1 MENCVEL
8 RGVANSHWAFPFFF
22 ASAMTTPDEHII
34 GPGHVLLGKYR
45 VERVLGHGGMG
56 LVVSARHLSLEDRV
70 AIKLLLPRHAENGD
84 LVQRFLREARA
95 AVRIRSQHVA
105 RVTDVG
111 TLDYGG
117 PYMVMEYL
125 DGSDLAV
132 VLEQNGPM
140 PIHLAVDFVLQAC
153 EALAEAHS
161 LGIVHRDVKPGNL
174 FLTYHADGAPC
185 IKVLDF
191 GISKVLQQA
200 DDQSLTRAGGM
211 LGSPLYMA
219 PEQLE
224 SARDVDARADVYSMG
239 VVLFELL
246 TQQRPFNAGDLPR
259 LLYKVLNEERPP
271 ARSVRADI
279 PPALD
284 HAILTA
290 MARDRGHRFPSVA
303 EFALALLPF
312 GSNQA
317 RASVERICGVLGVP
331 AAQPAYITA
340 AQPAPPRTHHVSTIS
355 AAITPVAAARTNTQ
369 AAAESAPTRS
379 RGPLAAAIGA
389 GSGLVLGSLL
399 LIGLMSRTHRT
410 ESPAETAAAAPPKI
424 EEPAPST
431 PEPAKSTPEPA
442 KSASDPVSAAPSA
455 TASSATPDDAAKDV
469 KKKSSTSGRSAKPG
483 GSSKPDPFKRD
494 IF

>member
-1 MENCVEL
+1 M
-8 RGVANSHWAFPFFF
+8 A
-22 ASAMTTPDEHII
+22 TPDEHLI

-56 LVVSARHLSLEDRV
+56 LVVSARHLTLEDRV
-70 AIKLLLPRHAENGD
+70 AIKLLLPKHAENSD

-140 PIHLAVDFVLQAC
+140 PIHLAVDFVLQAL

-174 FLTYHADGAPC
+174 FLTRHADGAPC
-185 IKVLDF
+185 VKVLDF
-191 GISKVLQQA
+191 GISKVLQA

-284 HAILTA
+284 QVILTA
-290 MARDRGHRFPSVA
+290 MARDRGHRYPSVA

-317 RASVERICGVLGVP
+317 RASVERICGVLGVS
-331 AAQPAYITA
+331 AAQPAYITS
-340 AQPAPPRTHHVSTIS
+340 AQPGPPRTHHVSTIS
-355 AAITPVAAARTNTQ
+355 AAITPVAAARTSTQ
-369 AAAESAPTRS
+369 TMAEPAKARS
-379 RGPLAAAIGA
+379 RGPLAAVIGA
-389 GSGLVLGSLL
+389 GAGLVLGSLL
-399 LIGLMSRTHRT
+399 LIGLVSRAHRP
-410 ESPAETAAAAPPKI
+410 EAPSSGAAAPPKV
-424 EEPAPST
+424 EEPAPPPSG
-431 PEPAKSTPEPA
+431 AAPEPA
-442 KSASDPVSAAPSA
+442 KSASEPAAAAAVPSASASAAA
-455 TASSATPDDAAKDV
+455 ASDDAAKDA
-469 KKKSSTSGRSAKPG
+469 KKKTSTSSGRSAKPG
-483 GSSKPDPFKRD
+483 GSSSKPDPFKRD

>member
-1 MENCVEL
+1 M
-8 RGVANSHWAFPFFF
+8 S
-22 ASAMTTPDEHII
+22 SPDEHII

-70 AIKLLLPRHAENGD
+70 AIKLLLPKHAENGD

-140 PIHLAVDFVLQAC
+140 PIHVAVDFVLQAL

-174 FLTYHADGAPC
+174 FLTRHADGAPC

-191 GISKVLQQA
+191 GISKVLQA

-284 HAILTA
+284 QVILTS
-290 MARDRGHRFPSVA
+290 MARDRGHRYPSVA

-317 RASVERICGVLGVP
+317 RASVERICGVLGVS

-340 AQPAPPRTHHVSTIS
+340 VQPQHLAPPRTHHVSTIS

-369 AAAESAPTRS
+369 TVAGPAPSRS

-389 GSGLVLGSLL
+389 GAGLVLGCLL
-399 LIGLMSRTHRT
+399 LIGLVSRTHRP
-410 ESPAETAAAAPPKI
+410 EPAAAPPKI
-424 EEPAPST
+424 EEPAPPPQPAPSSKAES
-431 PEPAKSTPEPA
+431 EPPA
-442 KSASDPVSAAPSA
+442 AAVPSASASA
-455 TASSATPDDAAKDV
+455 PDDAPKDT
-469 KKKSSTSGRSAKPG
+469 KKKSSTSSGKSAKP